1 LALLLKKYPKRVILS
16 AGLSYK
22 TSLSAFGGA
31 GFLLYEG
38 VGISD
43 LIKYSSEKLV
53 KDAMFA
59 NKI

>member
-1 LALLLKKYPKRVILS
+1 VILS

-31 GFLLYEG
+31 GFLFYEG

>member
-1 LALLLKKYPKRVILS
+1 LALLLKKFPKRVILT

-22 TSLSAFGGA
+22 TSLSAFGGT

-43 LIKYSSEKLV
+43 LVKYS
-53 KDAMFA
+53 
-59 NKI
+59 N